1 VALTC
6 ARVWCVATGL
16 EGPIFEE
23 MRRAVEQQPVLRFAA
38 FNRRQ
43 LQRVLDER
51 EVDDESLFNGAASQP
66 KGQQSDAR
74 HPA

>member
-1 VALTC
+1 VALTR

-23 MRRAVEQQPVLRFAA
+23 LRRAVEQQPVLKFAA

-51 EVDDESLFNGAASQP
+51 EVDDDSLFNGAPGQT
-66 KGQQSDAR
+66 KGQQSDAQHR
-74 HPA
+74 A